1 MEPSGS
7 RFDIREYQRVLT
19 RRWWQI
25 AAVALSAGIIG
36 IFISLGLPDTYTAVA
51 TIVVPESPKGLLMV
65 GGQREEGQSIA
76 LETQALIAAGNQ
88 TAQITAKS
96 LAERTTGPPIIVD
109 PSEITASIKTSVQLP
124 DLLRIQATSED
135 PVKAKEFANET
146 ANSFLQVMDSLRQ
159 KQTTNATQY
168 LQSQVE
174 STRRDL
180 EDLIAQRQKLQKE
193 WGLRVDFGT
202 PGASDTAAAPDTSPV
217 IAASSRQPDSRP
229 ALQQAQTELAAAQG
243 RLRTLRAQASGL
255 SAQAPHQIQTA
266 NPTYQSLQD
275 QLTTSQVAL
284 VQLRSQYT
292 DKHPAVQEME
302 LRIQELRVAIAH
314 TPPIIK
320 TAAVPDPTTRST
332 LEAQIRSAE
341 QNVSDLTARVAT
353 LSGAV
358 SAADARWS
366 SALDKEGYLEQLQDQ
381 IRLKRSAYRELL
393 LQLESKKL
401 EVASQRGQASMVDSA
416 LSARSTA
423 PSWPRTLIFSL
434 ALGLF
439 LGIAMALLLEALDDT
454 IRIPEDLTRDR
465 DLRFLGIIPW
475 TGEDAKLIL
484 LEAPKSPPAE
494 AFRTARSNIRFATV
508 DEPARVIMLTSAGA
522 SEGKS
527 MVLANLAVAYAQA
540 GESVLV
546 VDGDLRRPTQHKLF
560 ELDPSLGLTNVLV
573 GEATLEQALQ
583 PTAVP
588 NLRVLCSGPLP
599 PNPAELVDSPRM
611 TELLD
616 QMRGMASVVLI
627 DSPQAIMLTDAL
639 LLAGRVDATL
649 LVAASTQVTGEAFD
663 EMVRLLT
670 NARGRILGVVLNK
683 MRLTAGDYYYYYYYY
698 YYGTGTPGGRRSL
711 TTGPTP
717 AELNGHAK
725 SSSVPP
731 PPDNDLPFVH
741 PPDNRQT

>member
-25 AAVALSAGIIG
+25 AAVALCAGIIG
-36 IFISLGLPDTYTAVA
+36 VFISLGLPNTYTAVA
-51 TIVVPESPKGLLMV
+51 TIVVPESPRGVLMV
-65 GGQREEGQSIA
+65 GGQREAGQSIA
-76 LETQALIAAGNQ
+76 LATQGLIAAGNQ

-109 PSEITASIKTSVQLP
+109 PSEITGALKTSVQLP

-135 PVKAKEFANET
+135 EVKAKEFANET

-174 STRRDL
+174 NTRRDL
-180 EDLIAQRQKLQKE
+180 EDLISQRQKLQRE
-193 WGLRVDFGT
+193 WGLRVE
-202 PGASDTAAAPDTSPV
+202 PGAPAAESPDVAAETAPLVS
-217 IAASSRQPDSRP
+217 ASTREPDSRP
-229 ALQQAQTELAAAQG
+229 ALRQAQTGLAAAQG
-243 RLRTLRAQASGL
+243 RLRTLRSQFNGL
-255 SAQAPHQIQTA
+255 SDQSPRDVQTP
-266 NPTYQSLQD
+266 NPTYQSLQE

-292 DKHPAVQEME
+292 QKHPAVQEME

-314 TPPIIK
+314 TPPIVK
-320 TAAVPDPTTRST
+320 TTVVPDATARGT
-332 LEAQIRSAE
+332 LEGQVRAAE
-341 QNVSDLTARVAT
+341 QNVADLTARVAS
-353 LSGAV
+353 LGGAV

-366 SALDKEGYLEQLQDQ
+366 NALDKEGYLEQLQDQ
-381 IRLKRSAYRELL
+381 IGLKRSAYRELL

-465 DLRFLGIIPW
+465 DVRFLGIIPW
-475 TGEDAKLIL
+475 TGEDPKIVM

-494 AFRTARSNIRFATV
+494 AFRTARSNIRFASV
-508 DEPARVIMLTSAGA
+508 DEPAQVIMLTSAGA

-540 GESVLV
+540 GESVLI

-573 GEATLEQALQ
+573 GEATLAQALQ
-583 PTAVP
+583 PTAIP

-611 TELLD
+611 TQLLD
-616 QMRGMASVVLI
+616 EMRGMASVVLL
-627 DSPQAIMLTDAL
+627 DSPPAIMLTDAL

-670 NARGRILGVVLNK
+670 NARGRILGVLLNK

-698 YYGTGTPGGRRSL
+698 YYGAATPGGRPEM
-711 TTGPTP
+711 TTTPTP
-717 AELNGHAK
+717 AEMNGHSA
-725 SSSVPP
+725 PP
-731 PPDNDLPFVH
+731 PPGSDLPFA
-741 PPDNRQT
+741 PPSDRQV